1 MNKMIEVINVEKKF
15 GEITVLKNINFNIN
29 KGEIFGYLG
38 PNGAG
43 KTTTIRILTGIIEP
57 TSGEIFIDR
66 IDLKHNKKLIR
77 SKSGLLTENPGFY
90 ERFNAIENIKFFSK
104 LYGLNDNDIK
114 SKIEYY
120 FKLFN
125 LWDHRSIPVG
135 AFSKGMKQKLS
146 LIRAIIHDPEY
157 IYLDE
162 PTASLDPE
170 TSNIVKTFIKDLKK
184 QGKTIFLSTHNLFEA
199 EEVCDRVAILNREII
214 EIGRP
219 DELKSKI
226 FGNRI
231 VVEFENEP
239 EKVKNILSTMGIN
252 FKIEGNKII
261 MDYEKSISSLI
272 KNLINSG
279 IDVSYVYRENHS
291 LEEIYLEMVK

>member
-1 MNKMIEVINVEKKF
+1 MIEVINVEKKF